1 MEETLAWV
9 QVECY
14 GKKSDVSELTS
25 LVVFSKWKKG
35 GHLAVGLQFTSLAR
49 TNTEAFVSITPV
61 ARIWCV
67 LGLGLFCFSFEE
79 GAALIIFFK
88 RKKTKTPLV

>member
-35 GHLAVGLQFTSLAR
+35 GHLAVGL
-49 TNTEAFVSITPV
+49 
-61 ARIWCV
+61 
-67 LGLGLFCFSFEE
+67 
-79 GAALIIFFK
+79 
-88 RKKTKTPLV
+88 